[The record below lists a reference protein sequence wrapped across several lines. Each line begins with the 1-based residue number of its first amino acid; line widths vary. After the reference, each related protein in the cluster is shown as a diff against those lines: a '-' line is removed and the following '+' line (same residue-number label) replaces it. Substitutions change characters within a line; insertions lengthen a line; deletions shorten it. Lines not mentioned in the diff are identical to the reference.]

1 MKKRLF
7 SSIILTALC
16 LAILFAGVSSST
28 NLCTKERSFICSS
41 FAFVFNIN
49 SSPVS
54 IAPDK
59 GYAKFYASS
68 DVMHRQELV
77 SSIFHPPKVV
87 S

>member
-1 MKKRLF
+1 MKKGLF
-7 SSIILTALC
+7 SYIILALC
-16 LAILFAGVSSST
+16 LAILFAGVSSSA
-28 NLCTKERSFICSS
+28 NLCTKDRSFVCSG
-41 FAFVFNIN
+41 FNFVFYIN
-49 SSPVS
+49 ASSTI

-77 SSIFHPPKVV
+77 SSIFHPPRII

>member
-1 MKKRLF
+1 MVL
-7 SSIILTALC
+7 IALC
-16 LAILFAGVSSST
+16 LAVLFAGVASST

-54 IAPDK
+54 IAPDNS
-59 GYAKFYASS
+59 YTKFYASS
-68 DVMHRQELV
+68 DIMHRQELV
-77 SSIFHPPKVV
+77 SSIFQPPKVV